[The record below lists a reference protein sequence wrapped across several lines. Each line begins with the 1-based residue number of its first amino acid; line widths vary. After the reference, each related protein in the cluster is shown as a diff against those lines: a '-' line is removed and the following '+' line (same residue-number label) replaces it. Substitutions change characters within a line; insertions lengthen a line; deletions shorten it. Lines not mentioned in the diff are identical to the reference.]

1 MIEGRK
7 ISISFGLISFYFGLL
22 IFIHQY
28 EPANIIIGMIY
39 RLLNTI
45 FIISLIEFFLY
56 ILFSG
61 AFYKV
66 TQKGFLD
73 KWKMNINKKDVLFDD
88 ALSWSFIGIFTTSI
102 LFVFNSIY
110 SIFLEL
116 DFTSVATSFHKII
129 LITIGIIASFI
140 YVVYIFS
147 KITD

>member
-1 MIEGRK
+1 
-7 ISISFGLISFYFGLL
+7 
-22 IFIHQY
+22 
-28 EPANIIIGMIY
+28 
-39 RLLNTI
+39 
-45 FIISLIEFFLY
+45 
-56 ILFSG
+56 
-61 AFYKV
+61 
-66 TQKGFLD
+66 
-73 KWKMNINKKDVLFDD
+73 MNINKKDVLFDD